1 MHTNWSFLP
10 DTYTWR
16 KFDHLYQNGWKEI
29 IVRTIK
35 THRILCTR
43 EVIDELK
50 YRKFGIVE
58 DGVLNYVG
66 ILPALDIN
74 YQLYDR
80 QGFDKADASLIEY
93 AERREAIVVTED
105 HPMLALGYLENL
117 DFIQTIDFFHI
128 LWRRGTITQNQM
140 NKLLSIF
147 RGLRNITKKK
157 ERSIKRDLRE

>member
-1 MHTNWSFLP
+1 M
-10 DTYTWR
+10 
-16 KFDHLYQNGWKEI
+16 
-29 IVRTIK
+29 
-35 THRILCTR
+35 
-43 EVIDELK
+43 
-50 YRKFGIVE
+50 
-58 DGVLNYVG
+58 G

-140 NKLLSIF
+140 NKLLRIF
-147 RGLRNITKKK
+147 RDLRNITKKK